1 MKPKELI
8 FKNVD
13 CDPCCGA
20 WVTLAGE
27 YNYREEVRLFG
38 NTDQLKAEGVS
49 PAVVSMPCLELFESQ
64 GKDYRN
70 RVIPSRIPVVVV
82 EAGVEQSWGRYLGE
96 DGQFVGM
103 KSFGASAPANDL
115 FEHFG
120 ITTKNVVEA
129 AKRIAKKLP
138 S

>member
-1 MKPKELI
+1 MEAR
-8 FKNVD
+8 N
-13 CDPCCGA
+13 
-20 WVTLAGE
+20 
-27 YNYREEVRLFG
+27 
-38 NTDQLKAEGVS
+38 QLKAEGVS
-49 PAVVSMPCLELFESQ
+49 AAVVSMPCLDLFESQ
-64 GKDYRN
+64 EKDYRK

-96 DGQFVGM
+96 DGEFVGM

-129 AKRIAKKLP
+129 AKRILKKLP